1 MKNTIKHQTK
11 TASTVTIILPQQFLL
26 LCRLMELT
34 PETLLQDFAQ
44 NLSCGSW
51 KREGRDEAKAH
62 LLNYFI
68 AHGYGRHLY
77 THAEIQQ
84 LFKEMDALGLLFPY
98 NGNIQL
104 VKQYAAWR
112 SRHNRYWFKKWFE
125 KPGRKLHKKRPQH
138 RAAFT
143 V

>member
-1 MKNTIKHQTK
+1 MKKAITPRKISPQKSRTLSIPQSSIHL
-11 TASTVTIILPQQFLL
+11 ILPQQFLR
-26 LCRLMELT
+26 LCHLMELT

-51 KREGRDEAKAH
+51 KREGREEAWAH

-77 THAEIQQ
+77 TNAEIQQ

-98 NGNIQL
+98 NGNIRL
-104 VKQYAAWR
+104 VKQYPAWR
-112 SRHNRYWFKKWFE
+112 TKHNRYWFKKWQRRVHG
-125 KPGRKLHKKRPQH
+125 KTL
-138 RAAFT
+138 
-143 V
+143 